1 MSCSDTAALSKSMDT
16 SPSEKPQHS
25 EVQDA
30 TEKTPLIIRQPAAA
44 GGIRV
49 YWQRWLVLGVYCS
62 HVAVNNW
69 LWFLYSP
76 VPSIMTCYYNVDLF
90 FVNALS
96 WVFML
101 VYLLGVFPATYLL
114 EKFDLRFIAITGGL
128 LNAMG
133 AWLRFAGS
141 CKSLHTLRKHTVIQ
155 VGLLDT

>member
-1 MSCSDTAALSKSMDT
+1 MEEA
-16 SPSEKPQHS
+16 KPKMVTQS
-25 EVQDA
+25 RTLDA
-30 TEKTPLIIRQPAAA
+30 TEKTPLLNRQPASSTS
-44 GGIRV
+44 GEVRV

-76 VPSIMTCYYNVDLF
+76 VPSVMTCYYDVDLF

-101 VYLLGVFPATYLL
+101 VYLLGVFPATYVL

-128 LNAMG
+128 LNALG

-141 CKSLHTLRKHTVIQ
+141 CELLHCSARR
-155 VGLLDT
+155 

>member
-1 MSCSDTAALSKSMDT
+1 MDKSHPKKLPHSGTA
-16 SPSEKPQHS
+16 
-25 EVQDA
+25 DA
-30 TEKTPLIIRQPAAA
+30 TEKTPLIKRQPASASSTT
-44 GGIRV
+44 GGVRV

-76 VPSIMTCYYNVDLF
+76 VPSVMTCYYDVDLF

-101 VYLLGVFPATYLL
+101 VYLLGVFPATYVL
-114 EKFDLRFIAITGGL
+114 ERFDLRFIAVTGGL
-128 LNAMG
+128 LNAIG

-141 CKSLHTLRKHTVIQ
+141 CKLFRCKEGSPRR
-155 VGLLDT
+155 